1 MFWDNVSDVYDVF
14 EDIYNGDVNRSIAV
28 KAASYLDKQDIV
40 LELACGT
47 GLITRCAAPACKKL
61 VATDYSVGMLKKTQ
75 DNCFGLN
82 NIIYRKADITDIK
95 CKDESFD
102 KVIAGNV
109 IHLLDD
115 PLKAVS
121 EMFRVCKTG
130 GKVII
135 TTYINK
141 DETGAKSLFTKI
153 VGKAGA
159 DFKRQFTFESYKQF
173 FADAGYENGE
183 YTMFDGRV
191 PCAVAVFEKR

>member
-14 EDIYNGDVNRSIAV
+14 EDIYNGDVNRSIAA
-28 KAASYLDKQDIV
+28 KAASYIDKQDIV

-109 IHLLDD
+109 IHLLDE
-115 PLKAVS
+115 PELAVK
-121 EMFRVCKTG
+121 ELCRACKPG

-135 TTYINK
+135 PTYINDDGGK
-141 DETGAKSLFTKI
+141 LSFCAAFLEKIGLRFTRTFNEETYI
-153 VGKAGA
+153 
-159 DFKRQFTFESYKQF
+159 EF
-173 FADAGYENGE
+173 FMNAGYENVRYHVVE
-183 YTMFDGRV
+183 GRV
-191 PCAVAVFEKR
+191 PCMIAVIEK